1 MYNTIKNIGWV
12 VCALSV
18 SLVSCDED
26 LPKAQDLEGTS
37 GIYDTEIHA
46 IRITNAGAE
55 GNKVVEGSIDEESK
69 TINFPRLDV
78 QTNFSALAFEADLS
92 KGAVLKEPVMD
103 FTMDEETA
111 EKTSILRIVN
121 NNRYKEYFV
130 KIRKRMPVF
139 GADFEQPTVYNFSG
153 DQIYAD
159 FSDAGSTRC
168 ASYDGEHVLVVS
180 RATKPHLLKV
190 SDLKQGKINKIEL
203 NLTGV
208 SGGTFPYNMGS
219 IVKGRVYLSTLSG
232 APASP
237 FKIYYWDNP
246 TDVSKAP
253 VVAANI
259 NVATIEGAGARHGDN
274 ASYNIDEDGN
284 GYIFFFGDNKA
295 TSFMRVPVSNYET
308 IDQSQIRIFP
318 SRSDATMVTNVCR
331 IGNTDKYLWGG
342 VRVPVTLVDEGV
354 SPIYQ
359 SSIAGEAVSPK
370 VVEFNKERYLVVCTA
385 GFGGASKAS
394 IALEVYNITKGAT
407 IEEALQNFDE
417 GENHNPVYQ
426 FKLGGSGNA
435 NALAQTD
442 FYIEKDEQGNDVK
455 LCLFAART
463 GSGFVICE
471 FPIKKEED

>member
-103 FTMDEETA
+103 FTMDEETG

-284 GYIFFFGDNKA
+284 GYIFFGDNKA

>member
-1 MYNTIKNIGWV
+1 MYNTIKNIGWF

-284 GYIFFFGDNKA
+284 GYIFFGDNKA
-295 TSFMRVPVSNYET
+295 TSFMRVPVSSFET

>member
-1 MYNTIKNIGWV
+1 MYNTIKNIGWI

-26 LPKAQDLEGTS
+26 LPKAQNLEGTS

-284 GYIFFFGDNKA
+284 GYIFFGDNKA

-426 FKLGGSGNA
+426 FKLGGSGNG

>member
-259 NVATIEGAGARHGDN
+259 NVATIEGTGARHGDN

-284 GYIFFFGDNKA
+284 GYIFFGDNKA

-463 GSGFVICE
+463 GSGFLICE

>member
-284 GYIFFFGDNKA
+284 GYIFFGDNKA
-295 TSFMRVPVSNYET
+295 TSFMRVPVSNFET

-426 FKLGGSGNA
+426 FKLGGSGNG

>member
-1 MYNTIKNIGWV
+1 MYNTIKNIGWF

-284 GYIFFFGDNKA
+284 GHIFFGDNKA

>member
-284 GYIFFFGDNKA
+284 GYIFFGDNKA

-318 SRSDATMVTNVCR
+318 SRSDATMVTSVCR

>member
-55 GNKVVEGSIDEESK
+55 GNKVVEGSINEESK

-284 GYIFFFGDNKA
+284 GYIFFGDNKA

>member
-1 MYNTIKNIGWV
+1 MYNTIKNIGWI

-26 LPKAQDLEGTS
+26 LPKAQNLEGTS

-130 KIRKRMPVF
+130 KIRKRVPVF

-284 GYIFFFGDNKA
+284 GYIFFGDNKA

-426 FKLGGSGNA
+426 FKLGGSGNG

>member
-1 MYNTIKNIGWV
+1 MYNTIKNIGWI

-26 LPKAQDLEGTS
+26 LPKAQNLEGTS

-69 TINFPRLDV
+69 TIHFPRLDV

-284 GYIFFFGDNKA
+284 GYIFFGDNKA

-426 FKLGGSGNA
+426 FKLGGSGNG

>member
-274 ASYNIDEDGN
+274 ASYNIDEEGN
-284 GYIFFFGDNKA
+284 GYIFFGDNKA

-463 GSGFVICE
+463 GSGFLICE

>member
-111 EKTSILRIVN
+111 ERTSILRIVN

-284 GYIFFFGDNKA
+284 GYIFFGDNKA

-426 FKLGGSGNA
+426 FKLGGSGNG

>member
-274 ASYNIDEDGN
+274 ASYNIDEEGN
-284 GYIFFFGDNKA
+284 GYIFFGDNKA

-426 FKLGGSGNA
+426 FKLGGSGNG

>member
-1 MYNTIKNIGWV
+1 MYNKIKNIGWV

-284 GYIFFFGDNKA
+284 GYIFFGDNKA

-426 FKLGGSGNA
+426 FKLGGSGNG

>member
-1 MYNTIKNIGWV
+1 MYNTIKNIGWI

-26 LPKAQDLEGTS
+26 LPKAQNLEGTS

-237 FKIYYWDNP
+237 FKIYY
-246 TDVSKAP
+246 
-253 VVAANI
+253 
-259 NVATIEGAGARHGDN
+259 
-274 ASYNIDEDGN
+274 
-284 GYIFFFGDNKA
+284 
-295 TSFMRVPVSNYET
+295 
-308 IDQSQIRIFP
+308 
-318 SRSDATMVTNVCR
+318 
-331 IGNTDKYLWGG
+331 
-342 VRVPVTLVDEGV
+342 
-354 SPIYQ
+354 
-359 SSIAGEAVSPK
+359 
-370 VVEFNKERYLVVCTA
+370 
-385 GFGGASKAS
+385 
-394 IALEVYNITKGAT
+394 
-407 IEEALQNFDE
+407 
-417 GENHNPVYQ
+417 
-426 FKLGGSGNA
+426 
-435 NALAQTD
+435 
-442 FYIEKDEQGNDVK
+442 
-455 LCLFAART
+455 
-463 GSGFVICE
+463 
-471 FPIKKEED
+471 

>member
-253 VVAANI
+253 IVAANI

-284 GYIFFFGDNKA
+284 GYIFFGDNKA

>member
-153 DQIYAD
+153 DQIYTD

-284 GYIFFFGDNKA
+284 GYIFFGDNKA

-426 FKLGGSGNA
+426 FKLGGSGNG

>member
-1 MYNTIKNIGWV
+1 MYNTIKNIGWF

-55 GNKVVEGSIDEESK
+55 GNKVVEGSIDEENK

-284 GYIFFFGDNKA
+284 GYIFFGDNKA

>member
-284 GYIFFFGDNKA
+284 GYIFFGDNKA

-308 IDQSQIRIFP
+308 IDQSQIRVFP

>member
-284 GYIFFFGDNKA
+284 GYIFFGDNKA

>member
-153 DQIYAD
+153 DQIYTD

-274 ASYNIDEDGN
+274 ASYNIDEEGN
-284 GYIFFFGDNKA
+284 GYIFFGDNKA

-426 FKLGGSGNA
+426 FKLGGSGNG

>member
-1 MYNTIKNIGWV
+1 MYNTIKNIGWI

-26 LPKAQDLEGTS
+26 LPKAQNLEGTS

-159 FSDAGSTRC
+159 FSDAGFTRC

-274 ASYNIDEDGN
+274 ASYNIDEEGN
-284 GYIFFFGDNKA
+284 GYIFFGDNKA

-426 FKLGGSGNA
+426 FKLGGSGNG

>member
-1 MYNTIKNIGWV
+1 MYNTIKNIGWI

-26 LPKAQDLEGTS
+26 LPKAQNLEGTS

-284 GYIFFFGDNKA
+284 GYIFFGDNKA

>member
-1 MYNTIKNIGWV
+1 MYNTIKNIGWF

-259 NVATIEGAGARHGDN
+259 NVATIEGTGARHGDN

-284 GYIFFFGDNKA
+284 GYIFFGDNKA

>member
-284 GYIFFFGDNKA
+284 GYIFFGDNKA

-463 GSGFVICE
+463 GSGFLICE

>member
-237 FKIYYWDNP
+237 FTIYYWDNP

-284 GYIFFFGDNKA
+284 GYIFFGDNKA

>member
-190 SDLKQGKINKIEL
+190 SDLKQRKINKIEL

-259 NVATIEGAGARHGDN
+259 NVATIEGTGARHGDN

-284 GYIFFFGDNKA
+284 GYIFFGDNKA
-295 TSFMRVPVSNYET
+295 TSFMRVPVSSFET

-426 FKLGGSGNA
+426 FKLGGSGNG

>member
-1 MYNTIKNIGWV
+1 MYNTIKNIGWF

-284 GYIFFFGDNKA
+284 GYIFFGDNKA

-426 FKLGGSGNA
+426 FKLGGSGNG

>member
-284 GYIFFFGDNKA
+284 GHIFFGDNKA

-318 SRSDATMVTNVCR
+318 SRSDATMVTSVCR

>member
-259 NVATIEGAGARHGDN
+259 NVATIEGTGARHGDN

-284 GYIFFFGDNKA
+284 GYIFFGDNKA

>member
-284 GYIFFFGDNKA
+284 GYIFFGDNKA

-426 FKLGGSGNA
+426 FKLGGSGNG

>member
-274 ASYNIDEDGN
+274 ASYNIDEEGN
-284 GYIFFFGDNKA
+284 GYIFFGDNKA

>member
-1 MYNTIKNIGWV
+1 MYNTIKNIGCF

-55 GNKVVEGSIDEESK
+55 GNKVVEGSIDEENK

-284 GYIFFFGDNKA
+284 GYIFFGDNKA

-426 FKLGGSGNA
+426 FKLGGSGNG

>member
-284 GYIFFFGDNKA
+284 GYIFFGDNKA

-442 FYIEKDEQGNDVK
+442 FYIEKDEQANDVK

>member
-284 GYIFFFGDNKA
+284 GYIFFGDNKA

-426 FKLGGSGNA
+426 FKLGGSGNG

-442 FYIEKDEQGNDVK
+442 FYIEKDKQGNDVK

>member
-78 QTNFSALAFEADLS
+78 QTNFSALAFVADLS

-274 ASYNIDEDGN
+274 ASYNIDEEGN
-284 GYIFFFGDNKA
+284 GYIFFGDNKA

-463 GSGFVICE
+463 GSGFLICE

>member
-1 MYNTIKNIGWV
+1 MYNTIKNIGWF

-284 GYIFFFGDNKA
+284 GYIFFGDNKA

>member
-259 NVATIEGAGARHGDN
+259 NVATIEGTGARHGDN

-284 GYIFFFGDNKA
+284 GYIFFGDNKA
-295 TSFMRVPVSNYET
+295 TSFMRVPVSSFET

-426 FKLGGSGNA
+426 FKLGGSGNG